1 MFDCRMN
8 CCAPCDNTVSLLLL
22 LLLLRASI
30 HRCRGQ
36 LETTV
41 GEEKQF
47 NPRLSK
53 DIDTFVNIMENLN
66 LAYPKMIGEYS
77 RG

>member
-1 MFDCRMN
+1 MSRQQRWHGSDSSRRLC
-8 CCAPCDNTVSLLLL
+8 LLLF
-22 LLLLRASI
+22 LR
-30 HRCRGQ
+30 RGQ

-41 GEEKQF
+41 AEEKQF

-66 LAYPKMIGEYS
+66 LAYPKMIGEY
-77 RG
+77 R

>member
-1 MFDCRMN
+1 MITQRFFS
-8 CCAPCDNTVSLLLL
+8 V
-22 LLLLRASI
+22 
-30 HRCRGQ
+30 HRGQ

-41 GEEKQF
+41 AEEKQF

-66 LAYPKMIGEYS
+66 LAYPKMIGEYRVDRVVCWLVTGDS
-77 RG
+77 QMR

>member
-1 MFDCRMN
+1 MFVFVYFL
-8 CCAPCDNTVSLLLL
+8 A
-22 LLLLRASI
+22 I
-30 HRCRGQ
+30 RGQ

-53 DIDTFVNIMENLN
+53 DLDTFIDIMDHLN
-66 LAYPKMIGEYS
+66 LAPPKFIGKYVWIFIS
-77 RG
+77 RY